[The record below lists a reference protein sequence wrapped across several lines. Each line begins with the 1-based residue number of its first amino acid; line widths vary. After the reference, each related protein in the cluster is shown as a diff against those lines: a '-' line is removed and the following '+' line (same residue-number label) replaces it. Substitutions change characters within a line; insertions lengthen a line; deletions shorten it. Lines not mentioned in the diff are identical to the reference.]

1 MVSGAASVHSVGAAI
16 RASVPRTA
24 ASEIAQGSLARLIEH
39 GLELRIRIV
48 PAIELEGRKNL
59 QLDIGM
65 LLGISEAEILRI
77 SSESGLGHI
86 ERAGNQEEMFFT
98 YEELRKIC
106 LLCMHEVH

>member
-1 MVSGAASVHSVGAAI
+1 MDSQVPKYVTRGRAAV
-16 RASVPRTA
+16 
-24 ASEIAQGSLARLIEH
+24 
-39 GLELRIRIV
+39 
-48 PAIELEGRKNL
+48 
-59 QLDIGM
+59 
-65 LLGISEAEILRI
+65 LLGIPEAEILRI